1 MTAVLY
7 RKTMT
12 HQPNTQRERTER
24 RARFRLKQLV
34 TAVVLTALLTIGLG
48 RFLVMEGY
56 VLEPIRVEPVMQL
69 PELPNGCEAA
79 SLASVLNFMAILL
92 ISWIWPMAIFLVWI
106 FGKRMES
113 VMEWTRTRR
122 IREILRQVSDFTA
135 LPSLLQKEPIFI
147 CSSRKAH
154 YMPMISPE

>member
-12 HQPNTQRERTER
+12 HQSNTQRERTER

-34 TAVVLTALLTIGLG
+34 AAAVLTALLTIGLG
-48 RFLVMEGY
+48 RFLVMEGD
-56 VLEPIRVEPVMQL
+56 VLEPIRVEPVMQ
-69 PELPNGCEAA
+69 
-79 SLASVLNFMAILL
+79 
-92 ISWIWPMAIFLVWI
+92 
-106 FGKRMES
+106 S
-113 VMEWTRTRR
+113 VMEWIRTRR

>member
-12 HQPNTQRERTER
+12 HQSNTQRERTER

-34 TAVVLTALLTIGLG
+34 AAAVLTALLTIGLG

-79 SLASVLNFMAILL
+79 SLAAVLQFYGYSVDKLDLAYGYIPRVDF
-92 ISWIWPMAIFLVWI
+92 WE
-106 FGKRMES
+106 RMES

-122 IREILRQVSDFTA
+122 IRELLRQVSDFTA